1 MIAVIICV
9 ASLAA
14 LMHFFI
20 SYARSLVATYRC
32 VELSDQ
38 VRNLAEARSSGVSAG
53 EFRRLRQLVGLCP
66 ERADD
71 HFQIQ
76 AVGAYYEL
84 VTFAGAVVKSVP
96 SVLRWLERERADCA
110 HFAAVALEQRIR
122 YSRSLLEHGS
132 SAS

>member
-1 MIAVIICV
+1 MIAVMICL

-20 SYARSLVATYRC
+20 SYARSLVATHRS

-38 VRNLAEARSSGVSAG
+38 VRNLAEAHSSGVSAN

-84 VTFAGAVVKSVP
+84 VTFVGAFLQTIP
-96 SVLRWLERERADCA
+96 SLLHWLDGERAGCS

-122 YSRSLLEHGS
+122 YSRSLLEHG
-132 SAS
+132 ASTS